1 MTLNYNVTGV
11 ARKELVYTIQELI
24 GDRAKYAGMPTQAFI
39 IGPYT
44 VSKTGELTWENGMD
58 AEPLIEALCEKGFEA
73 FTELPEDAEP
83 QETDLL
89 TVSLPGNL
97 FTEMNIANL
106 RKLVDSKATLIKKA
120 LGVDELP
127 IFVSEDKISFPWLTG
142 ERSPEE
148 AHAFAHLVSAL
159 GEAARNAKRITA
171 KEKNTEN
178 EKYAFRCFLLR
189 LGFIGDETC
198 LKEACVTE
206 FAITDQSTALMR
218 LLHIL
223 EDEDCKLKC
232 LCKVTRSERRFGED
246 NTETYDGILMEIP

>member
-189 LGFIGDETC
+189 LGFIGDESKADRKVL
-198 LKEACVTE
+198 LKRLSGNSAFSTGHKPVDAATGADAEIALTEAVIP
-206 FAITDQSTALMR
+206 AQ
-218 LLHIL
+218 
-223 EDEDCKLKC
+223 KG
-232 LCKVTRSERRFGED
+232 GEQ
-246 NTETYDGILMEIP
+246 NG